1 MQMSRFS
8 SDKDPGYVAVSDQLW
23 LWVETLQKEYEVQA
37 PTQGFGGTQ
46 PGFASSQN
54 AKTQYLIDSAG
65 LYSRDIRLPE
75 GISTFI
81 EYLAEHF
88 R

>member
-1 MQMSRFS
+1 MSRFS

-54 AKTQYLIDSAG
+54 AKTHYLIDSGGGAIFQGHQVAG
-65 LYSRDIRLPE
+65 RDFNFNRISR
-75 GISTFI
+75 
-81 EYLAEHF
+81 
-88 R
+88 